1 MANTIDSNTPLPAKR
16 PVMLLVFAVL
26 LLGLAALLTPSVLVA
41 LGPMRGSLTHPNE
54 LVRRTTRLELNA
66 IRAMCLAMAV
76 VLILVAARWRA
87 FVNSRF
93 VAGVLA
99 QPLDENTDRE
109 QRRVNN
115 ASLWLMLV
123 ALVAWV
129 VYLKFGAYV
138 FSPKVLGIVNR
149 EDGVIEGGTALS
161 FLVASVAS
169 AAVAFRARYRP
180 RKVFAAILALGF
192 FMCMGEEMSWGQH
205 LFGWKAPEAITKVNV
220 QGETNLH
227 NLSGYFADHVFI
239 AGTLL
244 FGAVVPVV
252 AAVSPVWR
260 RVFDRFG
267 IIVGSL
273 GLAVGFFLVTLNQP
287 YLLGKWIG
295 HKDSMAVIDP
305 AAQKARAAGNRTG

>member
-93 VAGVLA
+93 VAGVLERR
-99 QPLDENTDRE
+99 LDENADRE

-115 ASLWLMLV
+115 ASLWLML
-123 ALVAWV
+123 AAIVAWV

-138 FSPKVLGIVNR
+138 FSPKVLGSS
-149 EDGVIEGGTALS
+149 TART
-161 FLVASVAS
+161 ASSRVGPHCRS
-169 AAVAFRARYRP
+169 SWLRSRARRW
-180 RKVFAAILALGF
+180 R
-192 FMCMGEEMSWGQH
+192 
-205 LFGWKAPEAITKVNV
+205 
-220 QGETNLH
+220 
-227 NLSGYFADHVFI
+227 SGR
-239 AGTLL
+239 GT
-244 FGAVVPVV
+244 G
-252 AAVSPVWR
+252 R
-260 RVFDRFG
+260 
-267 IIVGSL
+267 
-273 GLAVGFFLVTLNQP
+273 
-287 YLLGKWIG
+287 
-295 HKDSMAVIDP
+295 
-305 AAQKARAAGNRTG
+305 